1 MPRQKASAAMPK
13 YHCLFID
20 LTGHVG
26 KVEMMDCRDD
36 DVAQACTDD
45 LLARN
50 DFDAVEIWHADR
62 QLRRRQ
68 KSRHPPLC

>member
-1 MPRQKASAAMPK
+1 MTM

-26 KVEMMDCRDD
+26 KVEMLDCRDD
-36 DVAQACTDD
+36 DVAQVCADG

-50 DFDAVEIWHADR
+50 DFDAVEIWCADR
-62 QLRRRQ
+62 RLRRRQ
-68 KSRHPPLC
+68 KSRRPPLS